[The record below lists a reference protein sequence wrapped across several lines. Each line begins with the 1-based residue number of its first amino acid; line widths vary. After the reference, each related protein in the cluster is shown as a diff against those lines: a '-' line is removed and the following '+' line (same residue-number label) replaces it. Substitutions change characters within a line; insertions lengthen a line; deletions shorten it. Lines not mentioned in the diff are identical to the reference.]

1 MSFATF
7 GKRVSNWLQYG
18 RKGMAQMAATDK
30 AFKREKEMW
39 NLQNE
44 YNTPA
49 AQMQRYKDAGL
60 NPMLLYSQGS
70 SGNAS
75 SAPNVPIPD
84 MSVVP
89 NVTDVM
95 QNASS
100 AVGMLQQFKAM
111 EQIGANISLTRANE
125 ALTRQK
131 TINEAFTPILNQL
144 DIDTKSFDLGQKQQ
158 LLPYNL
164 QIAATNA
171 AKGQIANKQ
180 AEYELSQMSPERL
193 RKLKLEND
201 ISAYDLK
208 NMKPA
213 ELKKLLQEYINLQKS
228 AGLMDSQTN
237 KSIQELE
244 NLKLDY
250 SMKNLEY
257 EMQSRLKEYNLTP
270 NDNIFIRW
278 LNTLK
283 RPTIIPPKKRP
294 EKINNKPEVFHV
306 EPWMIG
312 E

>member
-1 MSFATF
+1 
-7 GKRVSNWLQYG
+7 
-18 RKGMAQMAATDK
+18 MAATDR
-30 AFKREKEMW
+30 AFKREMEMW
-39 NLQNE
+39 KLQNE

-60 NPMLLYSQGS
+60 NPMLMYSQGNA
-70 SGNAS
+70 GNAN

-89 NVTDVM
+89 NVSDVM

-100 AVGMLQQFKAM
+100 AVGMLQQFKQM

-131 TINEAFTPILNQL
+131 TINEAFTPVLNQL
-144 DIDTKSFDLGQKQQ
+144 DIDTKQFELGQKQQ

-164 QIAATNA
+164 QIAASNA
-171 AKGQIANKQ
+171 ANGQLANKQ
-180 AEYELSQMSPERL
+180 AEFELSSLNPERL
-193 RKLKLEND
+193 RKIKLEND
-201 ISAYDLK
+201 LSAYDLK
-208 NMKPA
+208 HMKPA
-213 ELKKLLQEYINLQKS
+213 ELKKLIQEYSNLQKS
-228 AGLMDSQTN
+228 AGLLDAQTN

-257 EMQSRLKEYNLTP
+257 EMQSTLKEHNVTP
-270 NDNIFIRW
+270 NDNVLLRLLLSRKPKGERTKPKIF
-278 LNTLK
+278 NTK
-283 RPTIIPPKKRP
+283 EDNT
-294 EKINNKPEVFHV
+294 FTV